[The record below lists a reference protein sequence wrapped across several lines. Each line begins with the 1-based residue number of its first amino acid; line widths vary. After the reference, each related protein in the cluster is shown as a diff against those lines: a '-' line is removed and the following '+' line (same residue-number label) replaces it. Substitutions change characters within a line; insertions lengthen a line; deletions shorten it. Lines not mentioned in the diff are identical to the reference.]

1 MRNNKLM
8 ASFAVTLVA
17 LSLVG
22 VAFAGWTDQVV
33 VEGTAHM
40 GDFIVGILTDPL
52 PDGPYYPDGFIVME
66 TTNGYPEDGTGA
78 PPHPQPESFVPKP
91 WVADTVVTLDDFETS
106 VHHEPTQTVAKK
118 MTITVDNA
126 YPQYDAH
133 VYFLLKNAGTVPA
146 HLRVLFGG
154 ATVEWSVDPIPTKYD
169 LELVEVGWYRD
180 GDYMRNEGSFYDP
193 VRQVDVILWKLC
205 LMVPESQ
212 DPSAVQ
218 IEPCNHYEACLEF
231 SFTQEAEECHIYRW
245 SFIIDAIQW
254 NKDYEWDLS

>member
-33 VEGTAHM
+33 IEGTAHM

-91 WVADTVVTLDDFETS
+91 WVADTVVVLSDFETS

-133 VYFLLKNAGTVPA
+133 IYFLLKNAGTVPA

-154 ATVEWSVDPIPTKYD
+154 ATVEWSVEPEETRYD

-180 GDYMRNEGSFYDP
+180 GEYMRNEGSFYDP

-205 LMVPESQ
+205 MMVPESQ

-218 IEPCNHYEACLEF
+218 IEPCNHYETCLEF

-254 NKDYEWDLS
+254 NKDYEWDLL

>member
-52 PDGPYYPDGFIVME
+52 PDERYSPDGFYVIE

-78 PPHPQPESFVPKP
+78 PPHPQPGSFVPKT
-91 WVADTVVTLDDFETS
+91 WVADTVVTLEDFETS

-133 VYFLLKNAGTVPA
+133 VYFQIKNAGTIPA

-205 LMVPESQ
+205 MMVPESQ

-231 SFTQEAEECHIYRW
+231 SFTQDAEECHIYRW

>member
-1 MRNNKLM
+1 MKNNKLM

-33 VEGTAHM
+33 IEGTAHM
-40 GDFIVGILTDPL
+40 GDFLVGILVDPL
-52 PDGPYYPDGFIVME
+52 PSEYMPFGFFVME

-78 PPHPQPESFVPKP
+78 PPHPELGSFVPKP
-91 WVADTVVTLDDFETS
+91 WVADTIVTLEDFETS
-106 VHHEPTQTVAKK
+106 VHHEPPATVAKK
-118 MTITVDNA
+118 MIITVDNA

-133 VYFLLKNAGTVPA
+133 VNFLLKNAGTIPA

-154 ATVEWSVDPIPTKYD
+154 ASVEWSVDPTDKYD

-193 VRQVDVILWKLC
+193 VRDVDVILWKLS

-218 IEPCNHYEACLEF
+218 IDPCNSYEGLIEF
-231 SFTQEAEECHIYRW
+231 SFTQDAEECHIYTW

-254 NKDYEWDLS
+254 NKDYEWQIP

>member
-1 MRNNKLM
+1 
-8 ASFAVTLVA
+8 
-17 LSLVG
+17 
-22 VAFAGWTDQVV
+22 VV
-33 VEGTAHM
+33 IEGTAHM
-40 GDFIVGILTDPL
+40 GDFIVGILVDPL

-106 VHHEPTQTVAKK
+106 IHHEPTQTVAKK

-154 ATVEWSVDPIPTKYD
+154 ATVEWSVDPVPTKYD

-193 VRQVDVILWKLC
+193 ARQVDVILWKLC

-218 IEPCNHYEACLEF
+218 LEPCNHYEACLEF

-254 NKDYEWDLS
+254 NKDYEWDLA

>member
-91 WVADTVVTLDDFETS
+91 WVADTVVTLEDFETS

-254 NKDYEWDLS
+254 NKDYEWDLP